1 MKSRNEYKRE
11 TEKAEASYVSGGA
24 GIYSPDMVLKP
35 AAAGTPKNMLGMQ
48 ILKPCLQL
56 PESKTLESSSQIV
69 IYPGLQVI
77 SDA

>member
-1 MKSRNEYKRE
+1 M
-11 TEKAEASYVSGGA
+11 
-24 GIYSPDMVLKP
+24 YSPDMVLKP

-56 PESKTLESSSQIV
+56 PESKTLESSPQFV

-77 SDA
+77 SDAW